1 MSVQSRSFQRF
12 TREVQQSIRAYGKKK
27 GYRSDKRDL
36 FEFTVACGAA
46 RGHAVGEII
55 YKAIE
60 FFRRPRKVLLVKIA
74 GWAFLAWRH
83 IDAPEN

>member
-1 MSVQSRSFQRF
+1 MSVKSRSFQRF
-12 TREVQQSIRAYGKKK
+12 AREVQQSVHDYGKKK
-27 GYRSDKRDL
+27 GYRAERRDL
-36 FEFTVACGAA
+36 FEFTVDCGAA
-46 RGHAVGEII
+46 KGHAVGEII

-60 FFRRPRKVLLVKIA
+60 FFRRPRKVLMVKIA